1 MILQRKLPEF
11 DILNVVVVN
20 GRAKITGLGNDNGM
34 LEDIRND
41 LD

>member
-1 MILQRKLPEF
+1 MILQRKLPKF

-20 GRAKITGLGNDNGM
+20 GRAKITGLSNDNGM